1 MALRKDTKISEDDP
15 FIENIPTIGITEATP
30 NHVNADHFFTT
41 ALIVHLQNEQK
52 SVITDPNTTSFH
64 DSLYSQNAFNTSNHS
79 NNLLLPQRRRTK
91 SNRTERRLSESSNTS
106 TIIVSRR
113 IVKRCR
119 YLGLDMCCTPKYGW
133 IIGYGILIWLLLLV
147 GCQQIFKGE
156 MLEEKNENGEISVTG
171 ESKIK
176 NRVFSLSIFAQLI
189 TSSILIYG
197 LVKRKTEYFIP
208 ALILN
213 CYEVLAHLV
222 ILFSISLCYYGDFNT
237 TGFLRRFKWFSIYA
251 FDTSELWPI
260 EETNVNFLKFNITT
274 AGKNE
279 CNVYEAFRQFLVN
292 MLVILLYVGL
302 TYGLNNY
309 RLRLNLRKSK
319 KEKTKRL
326 DRIEENTVLKSNKR
340 DDCSFSDV

>member
-1 MALRKDTKISEDDP
+1 MALRKDTEITEDDP
-15 FIENIPTIGITEATP
+15 LLENIPKIGITEASP

-41 ALIVHLQNEQK
+41 ALIMHLQNEQK
-52 SVITDPNTTSFH
+52 PFTDQNTTSFN
-64 DSLYSQNAFNTSNHS
+64 DSVYSQNAMNTSNHS
-79 NNLLLPQRRRTK
+79 NNLLLPSRRK
-91 SNRTERRLSESSNTS
+91 NCSNRKLSESSNTS

-156 MLEEKNENGEISVTG
+156 ILEKKNENGEISVIG
-171 ESKIK
+171 EPY
-176 NRVFSLSIFAQLI
+176 RVFSVSIFAQLV

-197 LVKRKTEYFIP
+197 LVNRKTEFFIP
-208 ALILN
+208 ALLLN

-251 FDTSELWPI
+251 FDTSELWPTT
-260 EETNVNFLKFNITT
+260 ETNVNFLKFNITT

-279 CNVYEAFRQFLVN
+279 CNVYEAFRQFLIN
-292 MLVILLYVGL
+292 MIVILLYVGL

-309 RLRLNLRKSK
+309 RLRLILRKSK
-319 KEKTKRL
+319 KERKRL
-326 DRIEENTVLKSNKR
+326 NRMDESRTKLSNR
-340 DDCSFSDV
+340 EDCAFSDV